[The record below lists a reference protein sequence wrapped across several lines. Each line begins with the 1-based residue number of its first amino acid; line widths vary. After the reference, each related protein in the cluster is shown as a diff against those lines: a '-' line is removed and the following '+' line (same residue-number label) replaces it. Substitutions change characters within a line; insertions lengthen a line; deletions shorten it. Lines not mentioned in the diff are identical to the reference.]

1 MRSLGQKII
10 LGKSFQRFEIIDGQQ
25 RLASLTILLHCV
37 CEALKAL
44 NLEDALKTAVNMDN
58 DYIRD
63 SSTGV
68 HKIRLNGVDDSFLK
82 DVVLKTTGTEM
93 VGREVTTP
101 SEKRLKK
108 AKAFFSD
115 KTKGMRFAD
124 LNGLIERM
132 LNRLLFIRYE
142 VGTEVE
148 AGLVFEAMNDRGRP
162 LTQVDKIKNY
172 LIYLAYRKD
181 DPDLAVSIKPIM
193 GGNIQKCD
201 GVGEVR
207 RR

>member
-44 NLEDALKTAVNMDN
+44 NLEDALKTAVNMD
-58 DYIRD
+58 
-63 SSTGV
+63 TA
-68 HKIRLNGVDDSFLK
+68 
-82 DVVLKTTGTEM
+82 
-93 VGREVTTP
+93 P

-162 LTQVDKIKNY
+162 LTQDDKIKNY